1 MPVSIVDTVQDYD
14 HSDPKESILLM
25 DEMFI
30 FLLMSI
36 EYLAAPKQSIDWQV
50 AFFLKKID
58 WSLT

>member
-1 MPVSIVDTVQDYD
+1 
-14 HSDPKESILLM
+14 M

-50 AFFLKKID
+50 AFFLKND
-58 WSLT
+58 WLKFNLIN